1 MEWLVIRLLLLM
13 KYGDAKS
20 RKLCLAQFQFPTAY
34 SLDGEKTSEYCILLL
49 LTAGIKP
56 GLPAEQAST
65 PSITPLSHLYHVSKP
80 TWLREQLDG
89 SPIGNAGRFI
99 CRYKSQCCLHWV
111 VPTRASWDNAKIIK
125 ARYSTVVGQYWH
137 QDLVRALI
145 GNKSFGSAVH

>member
-1 MEWLVIRLLLLM
+1 MAQLVLNFSPYFGSARLRNFIMPGSISWFHLIAERMIWNHL
-13 KYGDAKS
+13 GNS
-20 RKLCLAQFQFPTAY
+20 RI
-34 SLDGEKTSEYCILLL
+34 E
-49 LTAGIKP
+49 P
-56 GLPAEQAST
+56 GSPAEQAST